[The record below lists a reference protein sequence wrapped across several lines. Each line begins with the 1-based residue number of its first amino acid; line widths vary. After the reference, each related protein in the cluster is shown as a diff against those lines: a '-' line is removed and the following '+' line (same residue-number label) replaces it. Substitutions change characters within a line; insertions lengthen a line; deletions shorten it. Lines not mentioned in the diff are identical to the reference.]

1 MTREAVRL
9 GTEPAPRHRS
19 AGSSERSARQ
29 RIELPVGIG
38 LAALTVGAAL
48 LRWPTLAGDSLWFD
62 EWITRR
68 IVSGSPLDVLRGVKG
83 TESTPP
89 LYYLVAWVWA
99 KAFGTSE
106 TALRSLS
113 LVFGALTVPV
123 AYSTGSTLVSRR
135 AGWVAAALVT
145 TSPLLV
151 WYSTEA
157 RAYALLVLL
166 GAVSLLLV
174 SRALT
179 SPTPRVLGLW
189 SLTAILA
196 LATHYFSAFLVVAEA
211 AVLLVCIPSRRRA
224 IGLYCVPIALSAAL
238 LAPLAYVQR
247 NRGSWIDQYPLSGR
261 LEEVGRNFVSGV
273 SISSAGLELLG
284 AVLVAA
290 AALLAFRGSTRERR
304 GALVALAAGALSLGL
319 AVGLALAGR
328 DYLITR
334 NVIASWL
341 PLALVVAIGAASAR
355 HGPLGGLLAASL
367 VAVSL
372 ANVALVASD
381 ERLQRASWKQAARL
395 LGEPSRDRLV
405 LAWGDYR
412 LAPLEELLQPARQLE
427 EGAVVEV
434 AEIDALLFDRP
445 SFTLSCWSGAAC
457 NVPAARLPD
466 GPPAAG
472 FSLGEHRNAG
482 LFDVHVFRAPVARR
496 VQVGRLLQRFAEV
509 VGTPRVYHQVP

>member
-1 MTREAVRL
+1 MTREALRRA
-9 GTEPAPRHRS
+9 TRPAPRHRS
-19 AGSSERSARQ
+19 IGASLRSARE
-29 RIELPVGIG
+29 RLEVPVGLG
-38 LAALTVGAAL
+38 LAALTLGAAL

-62 EWITRR
+62 EWITRQ
-68 IVSGSPLDVLRGVKG
+68 IVSGSLVDVLRGVKG

-89 LYYLVAWVWA
+89 LYYCVAWVWA
-99 KAFGTSE
+99 QAFGTSE

-123 AYSTGSTLVSRR
+123 AYSIGSTLVSRR
-135 AGWVAAALVT
+135 AGWVAAALVA

-157 RAYALLVLL
+157 RAYSLLVLL

-196 LATHYFSAFLVVAEA
+196 LVTHYFAGFLVVAEV
-211 AVLLVCIPSRRRA
+211 AVLLVGIPSRRRA
-224 IGLYCVPIALSAAL
+224 IGLAGAPVALTAVL
-238 LAPLAYVQR
+238 LAPLVYLQR
-247 NRGSWIDQYPLSGR
+247 NRGSWIEQYPLGPR
-261 LEEVGRNFVSGV
+261 LEEVGRNFLSGV
-273 SISSAGLELLG
+273 SIPSAGLELLS
-284 AVLVAA
+284 AILVAA
-290 AALLAFRGSTRERR
+290 AASLALLGSTRERR
-304 GALVALAAGALSLGL
+304 AALAMLAAGALSLAL
-319 AVGLALAGR
+319 AVVLAIAGR

-341 PLALVVAIGAASAR
+341 PLALVVAIGSASAR
-355 HGPLGGLLAASL
+355 LGRLGGVLAASL

-372 ANVALVASD
+372 ANVVLIASD

-412 LAPLEELLQPARQLE
+412 LAPLEELLRPAVRLQE
-427 EGAVVEV
+427 DAVVEL
-434 AEIDALLFDRP
+434 AEIDVLLFDRP
-445 SFTLSCWSGAAC
+445 SAALSCWSGAAC
-457 NVPAARLPD
+457 NVPAAPPR
-466 GPPAAG
+466 GGSPAAG
-472 FSLGEHRNAG
+472 FSLEEQRSEG
-482 LFDVHVFRAPVARR
+482 LFGVRVFRAPEPRRVSVAR
-496 VQVGRLLQRFAEV
+496 LLRRFEGL
-509 VGTPRVYHQVP
+509 GTPRVYQHKR